1 MARSRIEQRSHLPEV
16 IRLERLE
23 EDADRFEEY
32 QQGVAARQRESIAQF
47 EQYQRDVRDQL
58 RKLEV
63 ALEEKL
69 TALEEKGQQSKTI
82 AIAILSSVCVSV
94 VLLALNLGLGK

>member
-1 MARSRIEQRSHLPEV
+1 MARSRTEQRGHLPEV

-32 QQGVAARQRESIAQF
+32 QTGVAARQRESIAHF
-47 EQYQRDVRDQL
+47 ERYQREVADQL

-63 ALEEKL
+63 SIEEKL